1 MSFLIEIQQRKTQ
14 NVFLRKV
21 FRAETPSGFKVAL
34 KRILTN
40 DEHQVTTVQTKR
52 LGSLEKEVVLT
63 TLFK

>member
-1 MSFLIEIQQRKTQ
+1 MLF
-14 NVFLRKV
+14 VRKV

-40 DEHQVTTVQTKR
+40 DEHQVTTMQKKVELLLVVK
-52 LGSLEKEVVLT
+52 KEMLT